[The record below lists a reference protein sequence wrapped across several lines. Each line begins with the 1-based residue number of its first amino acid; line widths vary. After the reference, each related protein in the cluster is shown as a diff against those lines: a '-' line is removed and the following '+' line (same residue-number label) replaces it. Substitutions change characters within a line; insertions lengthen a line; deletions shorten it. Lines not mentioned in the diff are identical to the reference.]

1 LTKWPKERDL
11 LVLATLKRHFV
22 NIDCVLK
29 IFTGR
34 FQDLVSKETKN
45 KSSRLETD
53 YSGFL
58 RTEKVH
64 PKHRVLFSALAGSFL
79 CFFITLILL
88 FPSMFAFGQNTS
100 TGNIQNGTTNNT
112 NSSANTAD
120 NNTQQR
126 IKSTSTS
133 SQPPV
138 NTKISDKG
146 IYQVQLTFI
155 SALPTQSPNLL
166 SKSGF
171 QMEIDFLNA
180 SAPAP
185 TSKTN
190 SSLGMLASQPNII
203 QRLVPVDSFD
213 MTIYSNDGK
222 VLWNKTNQA
231 ATGGRGTEAV
241 SFNGSYTG
249 PITILINNI
258 KSSNVM
264 TDVTTPLS
272 TPTPGNTT
280 TPSTAGKGTTI
291 DSVRF
296 TSKLT

>member
-1 LTKWPKERDL
+1 MR
-11 LVLATLKRHFV
+11 VV
-22 NIDCVLK
+22 N

-34 FQDLVSKETKN
+34 FQDIVSKETKH
-45 KSSRLETD
+45 KSSSGLETD
-53 YSGFL
+53 YSSFL
-58 RTEKVH
+58 RREKVH
-64 PKHRVLFSALAGSFL
+64 PKHRVLFSASAGSFL
-79 CFFITLILL
+79 FFFVTAVLL
-88 FPSMFAFGQNTS
+88 FPSIFAFGQNTS
-100 TGNIQNGTTNNT
+100 TGNIQNGATNNT
-112 NSSANTAD
+112 NSSANT
-120 NNTQQR
+120 
-126 IKSTSTS
+126 
-133 SQPPV
+133 SQPPIA
-138 NTKISDKG
+138 TKISDKG

-190 SSLGMLASQPNII
+190 SSLGMLTSQPNII

-213 MTIYSNDGK
+213 MAIYSNNGK
-222 VLWNKTNQA
+222 VLWNKTNEA
-231 ATGGRGTEAV
+231 ATGGRGTETV
-241 SFNGSYTG
+241 SLNGSYIG

-272 TPTPGNTT
+272 TPTPANTS

-296 TSKLT
+296 ASKLT

>member
-1 LTKWPKERDL
+1 MVKEVDSRQRALFPASGAASL
-11 LVLATLKRHFV
+11 L
-22 NIDCVLK
+22 
-29 IFTGR
+29 
-34 FQDLVSKETKN
+34 
-45 KSSRLETD
+45 
-53 YSGFL
+53 FL
-58 RTEKVH
+58 
-64 PKHRVLFSALAGSFL
+64 
-79 CFFITLILL
+79 FITTLL
-88 FPSMFAFGQNTS
+88 LSPSIFAFGQNTGGGANQSGSVGSS
-100 TGNIQNGTTNNT
+100 TGNNSNSTLTTAGTG
-112 NSSANTAD
+112 
-120 NNTQQR
+120 
-126 IKSTSTS
+126 
-133 SQPPV
+133 SQPPIA
-138 NTKISDKG
+138 TKISDKG

-155 SALPTQSPNLL
+155 STLPTQSPNLL

-185 TSKTN
+185 TS
-190 SSLGMLASQPNII
+190 SQPNII

-213 MTIYSNDGK
+213 MTIYSNIGK
-222 VLWNKTNQA
+222 VLWNKTNEA
-231 ATGGRGTEAV
+231 ATGGRGTETV

-272 TPTPGNTT
+272 TPTPANTS
-280 TPSTAGKGTTI
+280 TPSTPAKGTTV

>member
-1 LTKWPKERDL
+1 
-11 LVLATLKRHFV
+11 VV
-22 NIDCVLK
+22 NIL
-29 IFTGR
+29 TGR
-34 FQDLVSKETKN
+34 FQDLVSKETKD
-45 KSSRLETD
+45 KSSGLEID
-53 YSGFL
+53 YSSFF

-64 PKHRVLFSALAGSFL
+64 PKHRILFSASAGSFL
-79 CFFITLILL
+79 FFFITVNLL
-88 FPSMFAFGQNTS
+88 FPSIFAFGQNTN

-133 SQPPV
+133 SQPPI
-138 NTKISDKG
+138 TSKISEKG

-155 SALPTQSPNLL
+155 STLPIQSANLL
-166 SKSGF
+166 PKSGF

-185 TSKTN
+185 TS
-190 SSLGMLASQPNII
+190 SQPNII

-213 MTIYSNDGK
+213 MTIYSNNDK

-231 ATGGRGTEAV
+231 ATAGRGTETV
-241 SFNGSYTG
+241 SFNGNYTG

-264 TDVTTPLS
+264 TDVTKPLS
-272 TPTPGNTT
+272 TPVPANTT
-280 TPSTAGKGTTI
+280 TPAGKGTTI

-296 TSKLT
+296 ASKLT

>member
-1 LTKWPKERDL
+1 MHG
-11 LVLATLKRHFV
+11 VFG
-22 NIDCVLK
+22 NILLK
-29 IFTGR
+29 IA
-34 FQDLVSKETKN
+34 SKETYKN
-45 KSSRLETD
+45 SLFVSSAIC
-53 YSGFL
+53 YS
-58 RTEKVH
+58 
-64 PKHRVLFSALAGSFL
+64 
-79 CFFITLILL
+79 FITRVKEVDSRQRALFPASGAASLL
-88 FPSMFAFGQNTS
+88 FLFITTLLLSPSIFAFGQNTGGGANQSGSVGSS
-100 TGNIQNGTTNNT
+100 TGNNSNSTLTTAGTG
-112 NSSANTAD
+112 
-120 NNTQQR
+120 
-126 IKSTSTS
+126 
-133 SQPPV
+133 SQPPIA
-138 NTKISDKG
+138 TKISDKG

-155 SALPTQSPNLL
+155 STLPTQSPNLL

-213 MTIYSNDGK
+213 MTIYSNIGK
-222 VLWNKTNQA
+222 VLWNKTNEA
-231 ATGGRGTEAV
+231 ATGGRGTETV

-272 TPTPGNTT
+272 TPTPANTS
-280 TPSTAGKGTTI
+280 TPSTPAKGTTV
-291 DSVRF
+291 DSIRF

>member
-1 LTKWPKERDL
+1 M
-11 LVLATLKRHFV
+11 V
-22 NIDCVLK
+22 NIL
-29 IFTGR
+29 TGR
-34 FQDLVSKETKN
+34 FQDLVSKETKD
-45 KSSRLETD
+45 KSSGLETD
-53 YSGFL
+53 YSSFL

-64 PKHRVLFSALAGSFL
+64 PKHCVLFSASAGSFL
-79 CFFITLILL
+79 FLFITVILL
-88 FPSMFAFGQNTS
+88 SPSIFAFGQNTS

-120 NNTQQR
+120 NNTQHR
-126 IKSTSTS
+126 IKSASTS
-133 SQPPV
+133 SQPPIT
-138 NTKISDKG
+138 TKISEKG

-155 SALPTQSPNLL
+155 STLPIQSANLL
-166 SKSGF
+166 PKSGF

-213 MTIYSNDGK
+213 MTIYSNIGK
-222 VLWNKTNQA
+222 VLWNKTNEA
-231 ATGGRGTEAV
+231 ATAGRGTEMV
-241 SFNGSYTG
+241 SFNGNYTG

-272 TPTPGNTT
+272 TPAPANTT

-296 TSKLT
+296 ASKLT